1 MTLRSLREAT
11 AAGMFASPRA
21 LSDFAAALA
30 VTMAEMHASGIV
42 LGALDPDSVALESP
56 HSVRLR
62 PAPPSPRAW
71 MAPERRGGM
80 DTGVVG
86 DSYLWGASVGYAATG
101 MDAPAGSSPIP
112 AASQPLAGL
121 VTRALS
127 PAPAVRPGLVEIS
140 SVIGRASAQAGGVF
154 VAHSSPR
161 RRRAALSWVVAAA
174 VLAALVGAGTVVL
187 LVGRGSTG
195 PTTAET
201 ASAPVPDPLPSSA
214 DPSPSA
220 SSVQASPTPTPDV
233 TLDPRPKPP
242 PGPGVIAPS
251 GTYFFESQLGPI
263 RCAYFPEGT
272 AGQVIACIDD
282 RSNTLVR
289 LNSGM
294 IRVSRVTADQSSQ
307 VPRTGPSLG
316 PSDPSLLMGTR
327 PNGKP
332 LFECWG
338 SRGGVSCWESAEGDW
353 FVMTGGGLE
362 TS

>member
-1 MTLRSLREAT
+1 MTLRSLREVT
-11 AAGMFASPRA
+11 AAGMLASPRA
-21 LSDFAAALA
+21 LSDFACALA
-30 VTMAEMHASGIV
+30 STMAEMHASGIV
-42 LGALDPDSVALESP
+42 LGALDPDSVSLEAP

-62 PAPPSPRAW
+62 PAFPSPQAW

-86 DSYLWGASVGYAATG
+86 DSFLWGASVGYAATG
-101 MDAPAGSSPIP
+101 MDTPAGSSPIST
-112 AASQPLAGL
+112 AVQPLAGL

-127 PAPAVRPGLVEIS
+127 PAPAVRPSLAEIS
-140 SVIGRASAQAGGVF
+140 SVIGLAGAQAGGTSVE
-154 VAHSSPR
+154 HLSR
-161 RRRAALSWVVAAA
+161 RRRSAALIWVVAAA
-174 VLAALVGAGTVVL
+174 VLAALVGVGTVVL

-195 PTTAET
+195 PATAGT
-201 ASAPVPDPLPSSA
+201 ASAPVPDPLAISG

-220 SSVQASPTPTPDV
+220 SSAQASSTPTPDV

-294 IRVSRVTADQSSQ
+294 IRVSKVTADQSGQ

-316 PSDPSLLMGTR
+316 PSETSLLMGTR

-338 SRGGVSCWESAEGDW
+338 TRGGVSCWESAEGDW
-353 FVMTGGGLE
+353 FAMTGGGLE